1 MFKCDYC
8 RRGNRGIILT
18 EYLLCLYIFILFITI
33 ISSSL
38 VFVDKLINRKDST
51 ISDELSLMQLRR
63 VLLLSYDIEVSED
76 ALTFNYQDR
85 DFILNKVNN
94 NLIIQPGTQ
103 IVLMDIENLF
113 FINDGNNIYIS
124 YVKKEE
130 QYERLLCKQ

>member
-1 MFKCDYC
+1 MFKRDYC

-38 VFVDKLINRKDST
+38 VCVDKLINRKDST

-103 IVLMDIENLF
+103 IVLMDIEDLF